1 MYKIEEKF
9 KNFVQLLLL
18 AIIYP
23 IFKWW
28 ITSKQIWNTCFKGNI
43 STNLTRKSTATETIH
58 LIPLISPQKVGKEG
72 GGGKRSHFSRETNAT
87 MVHPPPFQTISIS
100 HPTPVHSTPPPL
112 LCNDP
117 PSLATRLVSVSP
129 SFSATDPKV
138 DRPRFQSQTHRYRQR
153 GCTDW
158 LEPASTLTLRHELQI
173 SPTTFQA

>member
-100 HPTPVHSTPPPL
+100 HPTPVHSTPPP
-112 LCNDP
+112 
-117 PSLATRLVSVSP
+117 PSSATTLPLSQLVS
-129 SFSATDPKV
+129 SASRLPFPRRIPRSTGLDSRAKHTDIG
-138 DRPRFQSQTHRYRQR
+138 RE
-153 GCTDW
+153 G
-158 LEPASTLTLRHELQI
+158 A
-173 SPTTFQA
+173 PTG